1 MTAKAFPVY
10 LEIAP
15 KRTFACAVDW
25 PGWARHGRTED
36 EALASLLEYGPRYA
50 LALKGSRLGFQAP
63 VAPAQLAVVERLA
76 GNATTEFGAPAVA
89 PSFDAER
96 LCDAAT
102 LKRFETIL
110 RCGWRAFDA
119 AVAAADGVELAK
131 GPRGGGRTLAQV
143 IAHAVEADAAYLTA
157 LGWTAPRDGG
167 PEARLPATREAI
179 IAALRASAAGEIS
192 EAGPRGGRRWTA
204 RYGARR
210 IAWHVLA
217 HAWEIERRAVTSP
230 T

>member
-1 MTAKAFPVY
+1 MTARVFPVY
-10 LEIAP
+10 LEVAP

-50 LALKGSRLGFQAP
+50 HALKGSRLGFTAP
-63 VAPAQLAVVERLA
+63 VAPAQLAVVERLT

-89 PSFDAER
+89 PSCDAER

-102 LKRFETIL
+102 LKRFEAIL
-110 RCGWRAFDA
+110 RCCWRAFDA
-119 AVAAADGVELAK
+119 AVAAARVE
-131 GPRGGGRTLAQV
+131 
-143 IAHAVEADAAYLTA
+143 
-157 LGWTAPRDGG
+157 
-167 PEARLPATREAI
+167 ATREAI
-179 IAALRASAAGEIS
+179 VAALRASAAGEIA
-192 EAGPRGGRRWTA
+192 EARPRGGLHWTA

-217 HAWEIERRAVTSP
+217 HAWEIGRRASVS
-230 T
+230 

>member
-1 MTAKAFPVY
+1 MTAKVVPVY

-36 EALASLLEYGPRYA
+36 EALASLLEYAPRYA
-50 LALKGSRLGFQAP
+50 LALKGSRLGFTAP
-63 VAPAQLAVVERLA
+63 VAPAQLEVVERLA

-110 RCGWRAFDA
+110 RCCWRAFDA
-119 AVAAADGVELAK
+119 AVAAADGVELTK
-131 GPRGGGRTLAQV
+131 GPRGGGRALEQIV
-143 IAHAVEADAAYLTA
+143 AHVVEADGNYLGA
-157 LGWTAPRDGG
+157 LGWKAPKGG
-167 PEARLPATREAI
+167 EPAARLAATREAI
-179 IAALRASAAGEIS
+179 LAALQASAAGEI
-192 EAGPRGGRRWTA
+192 AVDRPRGGQHWTA

-217 HAWEIERRAVTSP
+217 HVWEIGRRASVS
-230 T
+230 

>member
-1 MTAKAFPVY
+1 MTGKVVPVY

-36 EALASLLEYGPRYA
+36 EALASLLEYAPRYA
-50 LALKGSRLGFQAP
+50 LVLKDSRLGFKAP

-89 PSFDAER
+89 PSPDAER
-96 LCDAAT
+96 ACDTAT
-102 LKRFETIL
+102 LERFEAIL
-110 RCGWRAFDA
+110 RCCWRAFDA
-119 AVAAADGVELAK
+119 AVAAAEGVELAA
-131 GPRGGGRTLAQV
+131 GPRGGGRTVEQ
-143 IAHAVEADAAYLTA
+143 IAAHVVEADGNYLGA
-157 LGWTAPRDGG
+157 LGWKAPKGG
-167 PEARLPATREAI
+167 EAAAMREAI
-179 IAALRASAAGEIS
+179 LAALRASAAGEIL
-192 EAGPRGGRRWTA
+192 ETGPRGGRRWTA

-217 HAWEIERRAVTSP
+217 HAWEIGRRMGVS
-230 T
+230 

>member
-1 MTAKAFPVY
+1 MAARVFPVY

-25 PGWARHGRTED
+25 PGWARHGRTEE

-50 LALKGSRLGFQAP
+50 LALKGSRLGFATP

-89 PSFDAER
+89 PSFDEDRA
-96 LCDAAT
+96 CDAAT

-110 RCGWRAFDA
+110 RCCWRAFDA
-119 AVAAADGVELAK
+119 AVAAAEGIELAK
-131 GPRGGGRTLAQV
+131 GPRGGGRSVEQIV
-143 IAHAVEADAAYLTA
+143 AHVVEADGNYLGA
-157 LGWTAPRDGG
+157 LGWKAPKDGE
-167 PEARLPATREAI
+167 PAATREAI
-179 IAALRASAAGEIS
+179 LAALRASAAGEIL
-192 EAGPRGGRRWTA
+192 ETGPRGRRHWTA

-210 IAWHVLA
+210 IAWHLLA
-217 HAWEIERRAVTSP
+217 HAWEIGRRMARD
-230 T
+230 